1 MTWDK
6 TLALSRVSASWLAV
20 LASGASGEGVS
31 GNVSRWVIRPFF
43 ELIDDAG
50 AADAVEPGREARF
63 GIDGLLPFHEAKE
76 RLLHSI
82 AGAVL
87 AAAERVGI
95 LLEGFGVR
103 FNSLEQLLAY
113 RLGYW
118 TGVHVLIFELNLPT
132 PPATWIQLKY
142 DQRDSFLENF

>member
-6 TLALSRVSASWLAV
+6 TLALSRVLARSARLGSFRRGCFGKCLGMGHTAF
-20 LASGASGEGVS
+20 
-31 GNVSRWVIRPFF
+31 FF

-63 GIDGLLPFHEAKE
+63 GIDGLLPFHEAKQ

-87 AAAERVGI
+87 AATERVGI
-95 LLEGFGVR
+95 SLEGFGVR
-103 FNSLEQLLAY
+103 FNSLEQLRAY

-142 DQRDSFLENF
+142 DQRDSFLENL